1 MTYPVFIVC
10 RDRLTCLLGLLG
22 WLESVDN
29 ADEVYLIDNAS
40 TWEPLLD
47 YYETTPHTVI
57 RRKNEGH
64 RVGWTSG
71 ILRQYAAG
79 RPFIYTDP
87 DVLPVEDCPADAL
100 ERMAAVLHQTPGLAK
115 CGFSIKIDDL
125 APWIADRSVAWE
137 SRYWENW
144 DEHRQAYRAPI
155 DTTFALYAPYM
166 TRRFRYNAYRL
177 PPPYSIRHLPWHMTL
192 ADMDTPE
199 ERYYVEHADPTI
211 SNFTRDVLGAI
222 A

>member
-10 RDRLTCLLGLLG
+10 RDRLTCLVGLLD
-22 WLESVDN
+22 WLESVGN

-40 TWEPLLD
+40 TWPPLLD
-47 YYETTPHTVI
+47 YYASTPHTVI
-57 RRKNEGH
+57 RTGANHGH
-64 RVGWTSG
+64 RVGWSAG

-87 DVLPVEDCPADAL
+87 DVLPVEDCPDDAIA
-100 ERMAAVLHQTPGLAK
+100 RMASVLHQVRGLAK

-125 APWIADRSVAWE
+125 TPWIAHRAVAWE
-137 SRYWENW
+137 TKYWQNY
-144 DEHRQAYRAPI
+144 DHHIGAYFAPI

-177 PPPYSIRHLPWHMTL
+177 PPPHSIRHLPWYMHPD
-192 ADMDTPE
+192 DMDAE
-199 ERYYVEHADPTI
+199 ERYYIAHADPTI
-211 SNFTRDVLGAI
+211 SNYTRDVLSCA
-222 A
+222 